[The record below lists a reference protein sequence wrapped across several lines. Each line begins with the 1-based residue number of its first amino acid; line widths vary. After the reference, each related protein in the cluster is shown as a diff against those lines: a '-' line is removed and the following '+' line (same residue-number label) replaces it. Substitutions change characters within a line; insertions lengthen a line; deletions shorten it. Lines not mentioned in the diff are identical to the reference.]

1 MPEYRALNLPNITK
15 NIQKSYNKLYKTYD
29 QYGIF
34 TGVAQQKLLEFP
46 EIDKSPY
53 GPQFWSK
60 IRKSVQKGLIDL
72 SLFCNLANSEQLE
85 KTLWKHEDMP
95 TPGTIQSSMTPL
107 LPNLLS
113 VIFYQN
119 PKDEVA
125 PWKFVMANRM
135 LSEIFR
141 FYRNSG
147 IVSSKTYERMLDEVE
162 DFLKIEVYRQSVEKK

>member
-1 MPEYRALNLPNITK
+1 MTEYRALNLPNITK
-15 NIQKSYNKLYKTYD
+15 NIQKSYNKLYKSYD

-34 TGVAQQKLLEFP
+34 TDAAQQKLLEFP
-46 EIDKSPY
+46 EIDKSTY

-72 SLFCNLANSEQLE
+72 SLFCSIANSEQME
-85 KTLWKHEDMP
+85 KTLWKNEDMP

-113 VIFYQN
+113 VILYQN
-119 PKDEVA
+119 SKDDVE
-125 PWKFVMANRM
+125 PWKIIMANRM
-135 LSEIFR
+135 LSEIFK

-162 DFLKIEVYRQSVEKK
+162 DFLKIEVYRQSIEKK